1 MKKIKYL
8 SSILLIILFHF
19 ETLPQEIIILKLNNE
34 KYSNQSLDS
43 IELPFWDDFS
53 SSKTVNNSLW
63 SNSENILIK
72 DYHNIDAPSKNV
84 ILFDGIDKNGNPY
97 DHEIGYGISDIIISD
112 IINLDKLLLNDSVY
126 LSFYWRFNI
135 NGELPDYEDSLFVDF
150 LNSDNKWQNVW
161 FQNGGKINNKN
172 QFVFK
177 NILLDQNFFHENF
190 QFKIYNKGNTKGP
203 FDSWLIDY
211 IYLNKNRIKNDST
224 FLDRALAHNGYKIF
238 KNHIS
243 IPLDHIN
250 FSDNFSDSISFQ
262 LNNLD
267 KDIQPINYTFKAEL
281 PYNNKKYIL
290 SENVPLNPILN
301 AYEKRT
307 IKTTPIK
314 LSEFDLNYDSLKINF
329 LFYIDSGD
337 STSYN
342 QNFLKN
348 DSSKFS
354 INFSNFYSY
363 DDGIAEFAAG
373 LNQKNSE
380 LIVQHETFKKD
391 TLTHIQIF
399 FPENIYSS
407 YNDQIEI
414 LVYKKLDENNSE
426 LSSQFITPN
435 FNNSYNEYKLSKPII
450 VNDTFYIGF
459 KQLENTFLPIGLDK
473 NNNTSKN
480 IFYKIDNNWINNDI
494 IYGSIMIR
502 PVFGKSEYILT
513 NNNREVFDE
522 IITIFPNPSNG
533 KYFINKKIDFIQI
546 TDGSGKIVR
555 SFNNVNYFDISKNK
569 KGMYLA
575 RIVHENKYYFKKI
588 LLK

>member
-177 NILLDQNFFHENF
+177 NILLDQNFLHENF

-546 TDGSGKIVR
+546 IDESGKIVR
-555 SFNNVNYFDISKNK
+555 SFNNVNYFDISNNR

>member
-177 NILLDQNFFHENF
+177 NILLDQNFLHENF

-211 IYLNKNRIKNDST
+211 IYMNKNRIKNDST

-546 TDGSGKIVR
+546 IDESGKIVR
-555 SFNNVNYFDISKNK
+555 SFNNVNYFDISNNR